1 MAADTA
7 TEKVTEKATGTAT
20 CTATVTATDTAAG
33 VTLAQRVDRIKP
45 SASTAAAQ
53 RVRELKAQGHRI
65 LDLTVGEPDF
75 DTPDHVKAAAI
86 EAIGR
91 GETKYTPVNGTPA
104 LRAAIADKLARR
116 QGLRYPA
123 DRITVGGGAK
133 QVIFLA
139 LAATLNPGDE
149 VVVPAPYWVSYPDMV
164 LANDGTPVVVP
175 CPETGGFKL
184 TARQLAAAITDA
196 TRWVVLNA
204 PNNPTGAAYTTA
216 ELRALADV
224 LLAHPHVLVLTDEIY
239 DEIWYGPGLPP
250 TIVGVEPRLADRVF
264 VTNGVS
270 KTYAMTGWRIGYGAG
285 PAELVGAVN
294 TLQSQISSCPSSIS
308 QAAATAA
315 LTGDQSFIRD
325 CVAVYRARRDAT
337 VKTLTDIP
345 GLTCVAPSGGFYV
358 LVGCA
363 GLLGKRTPAGETI
376 RDDQDFARYLLES
389 QRVAVIH
396 GAAYGAPGYFRIS
409 FATSSAVLAESCER
423 IARACADLS

>member
-1 MAADTA
+1 M
-7 TEKVTEKATGTAT
+7 E
-20 CTATVTATDTAAG
+20 
-33 VTLAQRVDRIKP
+33 LAQRVNRIKP
-45 SASTAAAQ
+45 SPSTAAAQ
-53 RVRELKAQGHRI
+53 RVRALKEQGQEI

-75 DTPDHVKAAAI
+75 DTPGHVKAAAI

-91 GETKYTPVNGTPA
+91 GETKYTPVNGTPQ

-116 QGLRYPA
+116 HGLHYPT

-133 QVIFLA
+133 QIIYLA
-139 LAATLNPGDE
+139 LTATLNAGDE
-149 VVVPAPYWVSYPDMV
+149 VIVPAPYWVSYPDMV

-175 CPETGGFKL
+175 CPEADGFKL
-184 TARQLAAAITDA
+184 TPQRLESAITDA

-204 PNNPTGAAYTTA
+204 PNNPTGAAYSTD

-224 LLAHPHVLVLTDEIY
+224 LLAHPHVQVLTDEIY
-239 DEIWYGPGLPP
+239 DEIWYEPGLPP
-250 TIVGVEPRLADRVF
+250 TIVAVEPRLADRVF
-264 VTNGVS
+264 LTNGVS

-315 LTGDQSFIRD
+315 LTGDQGFIRD
-325 CVAVYRARRDAT
+325 CVAVYRARRDRT
-337 VKTLTDIP
+337 VKLLTDIP
-345 GLTCVAPSGGFYV
+345 GLTCTAPSGGFYL

-363 GLLGKRTPAGETI
+363 ELLGKRTAAGQLI
-376 RDDQDFARYLLES
+376 DDDQEFARHLLES

-396 GAAYGAPGYFRIS
+396 GGAYGAPGYFRIS
-409 FATSSAVLAESCER
+409 FATSSAVLTESCER
-423 IARACADLS
+423 IARACAELS